1 MPLPALREELALL
14 PGPVLPDGQPS
25 WTLHDPVR
33 NLFFRIDW
41 PTFEVLSRW
50 ELADPAAIAAAVHA
64 QTTLRLDGRAVEGV
78 ASFLVA
84 HQLVRP
90 EGAATARR
98 LADRRAAM
106 RGSPWR
112 WLLHHYLFF
121 RVPLFKPDRLLAR
134 TQHLA
139 ALFYTPLFVAATLA
153 ALGFGL
159 LQVARQWEAFAA
171 HFVDVFSLEGLMAY
185 ALALVVVKTLH
196 ELGHAY
202 TAKRLGCRVPTMGV
216 AFMVLWPMAYTD
228 TNEAWRLR
236 KPRQRLQV
244 SVAGIATELIVA
256 VWATAAWGLLP
267 DGPARSAMFVLATT
281 SWIATLAINA
291 SPFMRFDGYF
301 ILSDLLDI
309 PNLHERSFALA
320 RWKLREWLFALG
332 EDPPEAVSARR
343 RRWMI
348 AFAWCTWVYRLVLF
362 IGIALLVYHLFFK
375 ALGVFLFVVEIAWFI
390 LRPLRMELAAWGQR
404 RGAIMQR
411 GRSGVSLLV
420 VLALVGLAFVPWP
433 GRVTAGAVLR
443 PAESWPVYAPA
454 GARVDQLPFAE
465 GAQVPAGAVLVRL
478 HLPDLQSRRQALT
491 ARVEQLRWQAASS
504 GFDAQTRE
512 KMMVT
517 EESLATA
524 RAELASIDT
533 EMRSYLP
540 RAPFDGHLRDLDPEL
555 RVGQWVSERERL
567 AVLVREGSAWLV
579 ETWLEE
585 QDLARVRVGDRAVF
599 LQDGLGAPA
608 LALTVQAIDRDASR
622 TLARSELA
630 AQAGGHVLVR
640 EQAGQLIP
648 ERAVFRVQL
657 TPATPDLPPAL
668 SSHVWRG
675 KVTLHARAEA
685 PATRYLRQ
693 ASAVLVRE
701 LGF

>member
-1 MPLPALREELALL
+1 
-14 PGPVLPDGQPS
+14 
-25 WTLHDPVR
+25 
-33 NLFFRIDW
+33 
-41 PTFEVLSRW
+41 
-50 ELADPAAIAAAVHA
+50 
-64 QTTLRLDGRAVEGV
+64 
-78 ASFLVA
+78 
-84 HQLVRP
+84 
-90 EGAATARR
+90 
-98 LADRRAAM
+98 
-106 RGSPWR
+106 
-112 WLLHHYLFF
+112 
-121 RVPLFKPDRLLAR
+121 
-134 TQHLA
+134 
-139 ALFYTPLFVAATLA
+139 
-153 ALGFGL
+153 
-159 LQVARQWEAFAA
+159 
-171 HFVDVFSLEGLMAY
+171 
-185 ALALVVVKTLH
+185 
-196 ELGHAY
+196 
-202 TAKRLGCRVPTMGV
+202 
-216 AFMVLWPMAYTD
+216 
-228 TNEAWRLR
+228 
-236 KPRQRLQV
+236 
-244 SVAGIATELIVA
+244 
-256 VWATAAWGLLP
+256 
-267 DGPARSAMFVLATT
+267 
-281 SWIATLAINA
+281 
-291 SPFMRFDGYF
+291 
-301 ILSDLLDI
+301 
-309 PNLHERSFALA
+309 
-320 RWKLREWLFALG
+320 
-332 EDPPEAVSARR
+332 
-343 RRWMI
+343 
-348 AFAWCTWVYRLVLF
+348 
-362 IGIALLVYHLFFK
+362 
-375 ALGVFLFVVEIAWFI
+375 
-390 LRPLRMELAAWGQR
+390 
-404 RGAIMQR
+404 
-411 GRSGVSLLV
+411 
-420 VLALVGLAFVPWP
+420 
-433 GRVTAGAVLR
+433 VTAGAVLR

-465 GAQVPAGAVLVRL
+465 GAQVPPGAVLVRL